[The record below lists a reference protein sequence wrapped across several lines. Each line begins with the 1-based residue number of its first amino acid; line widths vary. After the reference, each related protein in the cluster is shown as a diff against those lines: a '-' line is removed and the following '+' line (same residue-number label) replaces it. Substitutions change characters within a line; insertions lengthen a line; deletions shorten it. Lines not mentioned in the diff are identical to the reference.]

1 MQKTF
6 AEIIDMAIQ
15 REVVAYDFYMDIYHK
30 VQDESVRDTVEFI
43 AKEEIKH
50 KEFLVGYRAGNFGS
64 DSLRMADVVDYKIAE
79 YLEEP
84 EIDKE
89 SSSQEVYLIASHR
102 EAKSHLFYTEL
113 AGMHADSELKTML
126 LKMAN
131 EELKHKEKM
140 EYLYSNAAFPQTS
153 GGWETRDEG
162 RGTGEDGRGMMDEKK
177 TNKIRTVRDLKVYR
191 KAFES
196 AMEIFE
202 LTKKFPKE

>member
-1 MQKTF
+1 MKKTI
-6 AEIIDMAIQ
+6 ADIIDIAIQ
-15 REVVAYDFYMDIYHK
+15 REEEAYGFYMDIHHK
-30 VQDESVRDTVEFI
+30 VQDASVKDTVEFI

-50 KEFLVGYRAGNFGS
+50 KEFLVGYRAGNYGS
-64 DSLRMADVVDYKIAE
+64 NSLRMADVVDYKIAE

-140 EYLYSNAAFPQTS
+140 EYLYSNTAFAQTS
-153 GGWETRDEG
+153 GG
-162 RGTGEDGRGMMDEKK
+162 
-177 TNKIRTVRDLKVYR
+177 
-191 KAFES
+191 
-196 AMEIFE
+196 
-202 LTKKFPKE
+202 